1 MGSNTW
7 NNVHL
12 EEINNVGVKHTE
24 PIEKLDNSN

>member
-1 MGSNTW
+1 MEQK

-12 EEINNVGVKHTE
+12 EEINNVAVKHTE